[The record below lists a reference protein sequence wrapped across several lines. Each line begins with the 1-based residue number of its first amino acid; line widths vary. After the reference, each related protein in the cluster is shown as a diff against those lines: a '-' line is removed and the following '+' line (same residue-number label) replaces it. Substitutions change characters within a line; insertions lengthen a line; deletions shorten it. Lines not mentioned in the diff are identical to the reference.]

1 MLHSNLLEQCQFL
14 IVLKIVNSAGFGD
27 YFTGLVPTQE
37 IKENLSNLGILG
49 NPSEPLLSAAIA
61 KITGVARLKKQTPG
75 IEFDYFKD
83 SKSENSVQN
92 QMYIEEAPEGLL
104 KALE

>member
-1 MLHSNLLEQCQFL
+1 MQP

-27 YFTGLVPTQE
+27 YFTGLVPTLE
-37 IKENLSNLGILG
+37 IIEYLSNLDVLG

-83 SKSENSVQN
+83 SKSINGFQN
-92 QMYIEEAPEGLL
+92 QMYLEKAPDGLR
-104 KALE
+104 KAME